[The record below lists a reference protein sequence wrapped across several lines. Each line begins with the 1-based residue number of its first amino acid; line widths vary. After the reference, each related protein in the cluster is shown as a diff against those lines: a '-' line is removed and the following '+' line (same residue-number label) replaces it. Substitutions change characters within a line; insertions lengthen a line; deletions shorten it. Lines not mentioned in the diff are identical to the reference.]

1 MSKKQ
6 TYYLIDF
13 ENVNESGLLN
23 SKNLTDNDHVHIF
36 STKNAPKIS
45 IKTLAAFND
54 IDFNSHIIPA
64 GNQSL
69 DMHLIAYLGY
79 LIGQNK
85 DSKCKYVIISKDTD
99 YDNCISFLKQL
110 TDSEISRKPSMCRDT
125 PKMDNTSKKKNTPI
139 PSNSKSELN
148 TKIQRAISKAGYD
161 NNVSNTVASIVSK
174 YCANEHFSN
183 DVHNELR
190 SIYGN
195 YADLYKIVK
204 PILKSGAES
213 TSKSIL
219 GNTQRNSAIQKVL
232 SKADCDNDTIS
243 YVSSLVCKNHSS
255 ANAKQTI
262 HTALVAKYGKGKGL
276 NLYNHVKK
284 YI

>member
-13 ENVNESGLLN
+13 ENVNEAGLLN
-23 SKNLTDNDHVHIF
+23 SKNLTDNDHIYIF

-110 TDSEISRKPSMCRDT
+110 TDSEISRQPSMCLGTQD
-125 PKMDNTSKKKNTPI
+125 DTSKKKIPPI
-139 PSNSKSELN
+139 QSNSKSELN

-161 NNVSNTVASIVSK
+161 NNVSNTVASIVLK
-174 YCANEHFSN
+174 YYANERFYN

-190 SIYGN
+190 NIYGN

-204 PILKSGAES
+204 PILKSGVES

-219 GNTQRNSAIQKVL
+219 GNTQRNSVIQKVL

-262 HTALVAKYGKGKGL
+262 HTALVAKYGKGKGR

>member
-85 DSKCKYVIISKDTD
+85 GSKYVIISKDTD

-110 TDSEISRKPSMCRDT
+110 TDSEISRKSSMCLDT

-204 PILKSGAES
+204 PILKSGVES